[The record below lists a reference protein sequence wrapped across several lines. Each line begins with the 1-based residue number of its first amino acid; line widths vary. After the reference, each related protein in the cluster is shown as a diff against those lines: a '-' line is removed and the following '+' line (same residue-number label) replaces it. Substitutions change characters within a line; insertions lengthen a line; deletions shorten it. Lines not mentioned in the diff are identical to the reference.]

1 MARVTFTRHAM
12 EKFELVRRFGF
23 EVSQDQ
29 VITVITAPDKTERRG
44 VQTFSTKAMDRE
56 FALRVVH
63 EERKGI
69 IVVITFYPVR
79 RKRYG
84 L

>member
-1 MARVTFTRHAM
+1 MLGIRYTRHAS
-12 EKFELVRRFGF
+12 EKFDFVRDYGF
-23 EVSQDQ
+23 DISRAEVEK
-29 VITVITAPDKTERRG
+29 VISSPDKIERKG
-44 VQTFSTKAMDRE
+44 PQIFATKALDDE

-63 EERKGI
+63 EVRKGI
-69 IVVITFYPVR
+69 IVVITFYPVK

>member
-1 MARVTFTRHAM
+1 LARVTFTRHAR
-12 EKFELVRRFGF
+12 EKFDLLSRFGF
-23 EVSQDQ
+23 KVSQDQ
-29 VITVITAPDKTERRG
+29 VIAVITAPDKTERRG
-44 VQTFSTKAMDRE
+44 VQTFSTKVLDKE
-56 FALRVVH
+56 LALRVVH